1 MTLIY
6 IATRMRKELQLSK
19 LWPMLIDTRTHTLT
33 YIDTIS
39 LPISSN
45 PDFCTKNF
53 LPPSYVTVKEYC
65 LQTGVGFGF
74 VQHLSSS
81 FFLSC
86 LRFWWKPRYSPD
98 GLPCSSNAYQAGRQG
113 SNNQHS
119 GHPMRQ
125 DPDCHIFGSFCLQ
138 SLNSPNFYMPTPLHR
153 ELFSSSHFSDSQP
166 STNHFF
172 LKFHEIHRGVELR
185 RPQWMCMPHVIQ

>member
-1 MTLIY
+1 M
-6 IATRMRKELQLSK
+6 LQSK
-19 LWPMLIDTRTHTLT
+19 NIVYRQGLGLAL
-33 YIDTIS
+33 YNIS
-39 LPISSN
+39 
-45 PDFCTKNF
+45 
-53 LPPSYVTVKEYC
+53 
-65 LQTGVGFGF
+65 
-74 VQHLSSS
+74 HLLS
-81 FFLSC
+81 FFLVYGFDENQDTA
-86 LRFWWKPRYSPD
+86 LMASP
-98 GLPCSSNAYQAGRQG
+98 AHQMHTRQAGRQG

-185 RPQWMCMPHVIQ
+185 RPQWLCMPHVIQ